1 MNTTPSRLVVPSDQ
15 NHSRRR
21 LRRTDSGTTGR
32 LISRHWCVALLGFAV
47 MVSSSVAVQADE
59 SDPAREERVRR
70 TTAVALN
77 YCRAALHRIRRSP
90 TKDVFHQ
97 EQTQILNN
105 LNLNQIDDPEVIA
118 LYKSILDEISQVEI
132 SERER
137 VVIDEQFRRNIHRQ
151 LGTSFFVIGA
161 QVATGQLGS
170 VIQSGANSWWDYRNQ
185 EVRRDADQWKVEKG
199 EFTNLMSRSSKFM
212 DSFWKLSQKNN
223 IPDEWLI
230 RDQDLDQLNRVL
242 AEANPERRLRMMKRM
257 ERFMECY
264 PPYWYYV
271 AKTQQQ
277 MGLSNEAL
285 ETYRKLAQIGS
296 GHFRQDD
303 MLASCMANTALL
315 LEQDNDPEAVV
326 AAARVYDY
334 SIRNWESN
342 LICAWVLGRHQQY
355 DDAEDLILCNLDEDR
370 EARQSRVALTSLYY
384 HSNDRTKLAALLNDH
399 QVVRDV
405 PVPGLLLCAKLL
417 DDGNMPAPARQWLA
431 STLSATVRRV
441 GNGNAVT
448 LLAAPGWKIQDS
460 QPELASGNQVYHS
473 VGYRPGHQGVRADFV
488 NAVDPETEQ
497 TAPIYLTLNY
507 PGTPKISIT
516 MIPPKTPE
524 TTPQPNALRPFG
536 ASAFSQNRT
545 LFARPETRYEIGE
558 IQLEGLRLTFQDD
571 SVIDA
576 RGEDSEREISA
587 ETKRVIR

>member
-1 MNTTPSRLVVPSDQ
+1 MTIHSHLPIVPLDPGCPLPNSVVQPTESKRHRRKQSYCVLAVLALMLVCTNQCP
-15 NHSRRR
+15 
-21 LRRTDSGTTGR
+21 
-32 LISRHWCVALLGFAV
+32 
-47 MVSSSVAVQADE
+47 ADE
-59 SDPAREERVRR
+59 PDATREETVRR

-77 YCRAALHRIRRSP
+77 YCRAALHRIRRAP

-105 LNLNQIDDPEVIA
+105 LNLNQIDDPEVIT

-170 VIQSGANSWWDYRNQ
+170 VIQSGATSWWDYRNQ
-185 EVRRDADQWKVEKG
+185 EVRRDSDQWKVEKG
-199 EFTNLMSRSSKFM
+199 EFTNLMSRSSKFL

-223 IPDEWLI
+223 IPDEWLV
-230 RDQDLDQLNRVL
+230 RDQDLDQLNRIM
-242 AEANPERRLRMMKRM
+242 AEQNPERRLRMLNRM

-271 AKTQQQ
+271 GKTQQQ
-277 MGLSNEAL
+277 MGMNQEAL
-285 ETYRKLAQIGS
+285 ETYKRLTEIGS

-315 LEQDNDPEAVV
+315 LEQNNDPEAVI

-342 LICAWVLGRHQQY
+342 LICAWVLGRHQEF

-384 HSNDRTKLAALLNDH
+384 HSNDKTKLAALLNDH

-405 PVPGLLLCAKLL
+405 PIPGLLLCARLL
-417 DDGNMPAPARQWLA
+417 DETEMPEPARQWLA

-448 LLAAPGWKIQDS
+448 LIASAGWKIQDS
-460 QPELASGNQVYHS
+460 QPELASGNSTFHS
-473 VGYRPGHQGVRADFV
+473 VGYRPGHQSVQADFV
-488 NAVDPETEQ
+488 NTLEADALQ
-497 TAPIYLTLNY
+497 TTPIHLTLNY
-507 PGTPKISIT
+507 PGTPTINIT
-516 MIPPKTPE
+516 LLPPKPAEVPSTVP
-524 TTPQPNALRPFG
+524 TNRGFPGSVFTQSRPM
-536 ASAFSQNRT
+536 
-545 LFARPETRYEIGE
+545 FARPETRYQIGE
-558 IQLEGLRLTFQDD
+558 IQLDGLRLSFQND
-571 SVIDA
+571 SLIDA
-576 RGEDSEREISA
+576 RGDESEREISA
-587 ETKRVIR
+587 ETERVIR

>member
-1 MNTTPSRLVVPSDQ
+1 MTTTTSSPIVPSTLQ
-15 NHSRRR
+15 KAPVHSSLPVEAQRSRRAFGIG
-21 LRRTDSGTTGR
+21 L
-32 LISRHWCVALLGFAV
+32 LAVCVALSIPSAT
-47 MVSSSVAVQADE
+47 
-59 SDPAREERVRR
+59 PAEEEDAERAETVRR

-77 YCRAALHRIRRSP
+77 YCRAALHRIRRNP
-90 TKDVFHQ
+90 TKSVFHQ

-137 VVIDEQFRRNIHRQ
+137 IVIDEQFRRNIHRQ

-161 QVATGQLGS
+161 QVATGQLGN

-185 EVRRDADQWKVEKG
+185 EVRRDADHWKVEKG
-199 EFTNLMSRSSKFM
+199 EFTNLMSRSSKFL
-212 DSFWKLSQKNN
+212 DSFWKLSQQNN
-223 IPDEWLI
+223 IPDQWLI
-230 RDQDLDQLNRVL
+230 RDQDLDQLNRIL
-242 AEANPERRLRMMKRM
+242 AEKDPEQRLRMFKRM

-271 AKTQQQ
+271 GKTQQQ
-277 MGLSNEAL
+277 MGLSSEAL
-285 ETYRKLAQIGS
+285 ETYRRLTEIGS

-315 LEQDNDPEAVV
+315 LEQNNDPEAVV

-342 LICAWVLGRHQQY
+342 LICAWVLGRHKKFG
-355 DDAEDLILCNLDEDR
+355 DAEDLILCNLDEDR

-384 HSNDRTKLAALLNDH
+384 HSNDRTKLAALLNDP

-405 PVPGLLLCAKLL
+405 PIPGLLLCAKTLEE
-417 DDGNMPAPARQWLA
+417 DKMPETARRWLA

-441 GNGNAVT
+441 GQGNTVT
-448 LLAAPGWKIQDS
+448 LVAAPGWKIQDS
-460 QPELASGNQVYHS
+460 QPELASGDQVFHS
-473 VGYRPGHQGVRADFV
+473 VGYRPGHQSIQADFV
-488 NAVDPETEQ
+488 NSKDSETGHS
-497 TAPIYLTLNY
+497 APIFLTLNY
-507 PGTPKISIT
+507 PGTPKIDIKLVVPHPTEAQSNPT
-516 MIPPKTPE
+516 V
-524 TTPQPNALRPFG
+524 RPFSPVPFG
-536 ASAFSQNRT
+536 QPRPLFSRQ
-545 LFARPETRYEIGE
+545 EVRYEIGE
-558 IQLEGLRLTFQDD
+558 IKLDGLRLSFQDD

-576 RGEDSEREISA
+576 RGEGEEREISA
-587 ETKRVIR
+587 ESERVIR